1 MSIFTALFGRSNPFD
16 KLSGSHKKW
25 VIRIHGVLSPNLL
38 KPKYR
43 RELDDRDY
51 ASFTFGHC
59 YVAAEAA
66 YHLFAKDEGFVP
78 YMAKAC
84 EGQTHWWLVNE
95 RTEEIIDP
103 TFPQLRGDYSL
114 YKNGKRRPFLT
125 KLPSKRARELMRRV
139 RVS

>member
-1 MSIFTALFGRSNPFD
+1 MSIFNTLFGRSNPFD

-25 VIRIHGVLSPNLL
+25 VNRIHSALSPNLL

-51 ASFTFGHC
+51 ASITFGHC

-66 YHLFAKDEGFVP
+66 YHLFAKEEGFVP
-78 YMAKAC
+78 YMAKTG

-95 RTEEIIDP
+95 ETKVIIDP

-114 YKNGKRRPFLT
+114 YKNGQRRAFLT
-125 KLPSKRARELMRRV
+125 KVPSKRARELMMRV
-139 RVS
+139 RES